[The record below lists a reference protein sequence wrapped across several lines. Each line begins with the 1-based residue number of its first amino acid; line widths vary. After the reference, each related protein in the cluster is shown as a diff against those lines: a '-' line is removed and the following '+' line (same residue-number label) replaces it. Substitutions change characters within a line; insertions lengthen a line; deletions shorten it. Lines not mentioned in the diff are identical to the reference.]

1 MPQLIVSSASGTGVL
16 PVAIVKLHT
25 RAGSAAMASWHR
37 NVQQPFI
44 DTAAPTQM
52 LRADVGWNWPRN
64 FWAIVSVIWT
74 YGHKNFSFAL
84 VARNASGSP
93 VTVALALGMEPYSCV
108 EFSDGRRPTDGFVW
122 YITGIPADAAA
133 HYGVSGV
140 KVTAQAVA
148 LCKKIC
154 QAVNPDAE
162 IALHAD
168 PRGPALLQ
176 FYAKKCMMNPI
187 PVDAVIRAPRKR
199 INDGRF
205 FYSGTI

>member
-1 MPQLIVSSASGTGVL
+1 
-16 PVAIVKLHT
+16 
-25 RAGSAAMASWHR
+25 MASWHR
-37 NVQQPFI
+37 DIQKPFI
-44 DTAAPTQM
+44 DTTVSTQM
-52 LRADVGWNWPRN
+52 QRADVGWNWPRY
-64 FWAIVSVIWT
+64 FRGICSVIWAHRLT
-74 YGHKNFSFAL
+74 NFSFAL

-93 VTVALALGMEPYSCV
+93 VTVALALGIEPFSCV

-168 PRGPALLQ
+168 TRGPALLQ
-176 FYAKKCMMNPI
+176 FYAKKCMMNQI